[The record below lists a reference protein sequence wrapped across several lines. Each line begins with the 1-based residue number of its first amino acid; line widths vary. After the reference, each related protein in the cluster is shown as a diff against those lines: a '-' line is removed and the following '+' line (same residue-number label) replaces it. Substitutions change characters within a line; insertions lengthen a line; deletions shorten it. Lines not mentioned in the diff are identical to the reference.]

1 MEKLEYQIVRD
12 FIIDLGNFL
21 EDKKVDKFNWEF
33 IKEKNYLFDS
43 DIFLNLKEL
52 EFNAGF
58 IKTAII
64 EKKINKYFYEFK
76 QYNLKYLIKIY
87 ENIKNTEFIK
97 DFDRVVSDCYFKIF
111 VNMNGWKNED
121 NTLYIEDVKVLEF
134 LDDISSKNMS
144 DKQKEIAAEWGVSLD
159 TNNLENLKE
168 IARLIREERKTKKIR
183 IGLNWK
189 NLKESREMTF
199 DI

>member
-64 EKKINKYFYEFK
+64 EKEINKYFYEFK

-111 VNMNGWKNED
+111 VNMTGWKNED

-168 IARLIREERKTKKIR
+168 IARLIREERKPKKFR

>member
-33 IKEKNYLFDS
+33 IKEKNYLLDS
-43 DIFLNLKEL
+43 DIFIHLQEL

-64 EKKINKYFYEFK
+64 EKKINKHFYEFK

-168 IARLIREERKTKKIR
+168 IARLIREERKPKKIR

>member
-64 EKKINKYFYEFK
+64 EKEINKHFYEFK

-159 TNNLENLKE
+159 TNNLENLND
-168 IARLIREERKTKKIR
+168 IARLIREERKPKKIR

>member
-64 EKKINKYFYEFK
+64 EKEINKHFYEFK

-144 DKQKEIAAEWGVSLD
+144 DKQKEIAAEWGVSLN

-168 IARLIREERKTKKIR
+168 IARLIREERKPKNFR
-183 IGLNWK
+183 IGLHWE
-189 NLKESREMTF
+189 NLSEARKIAF
-199 DI
+199 D

>member
-64 EKKINKYFYEFK
+64 EKEINKYFYEFK

-87 ENIKNTEFIK
+87 ENIKKTEFIK

-111 VNMNGWKNED
+111 VNMTGWKNED

-168 IARLIREERKTKKIR
+168 IANIIKDDENFKIR
-183 IGLNWK
+183 LNWK
-189 NLKESREMTF
+189 NLSEAREIVF

>member
-21 EDKKVDKFNWEF
+21 EDKISNKFNWEF
-33 IKEKNYLFDS
+33 ISEKYYLFKS
-43 DIFLNLKEL
+43 DTFL
-52 EFNAGF
+52 EFNAES
-58 IKTAII
+58 IKEAII
-64 EKKINKYFYEFK
+64 EKEINKHFYEFK
-76 QYNLKYLIKIY
+76 QYNLKYLINIY

-97 DFDRVVSDCYFKIF
+97 DFNRVVSDCYFKIF
-111 VNMNGWKNED
+111 KNMIGWKNED
-121 NTLYIEDVKVLEF
+121 NTLYIEDVKILDF

-144 DKQKEIAAEWGVSLD
+144 DTHKEIATELGIALD
-159 TNNLENLKE
+159 TNNLKNLKE
-168 IARLIREERKTKKIR
+168 IAKLIREERKPKNFR

-189 NLKESREMTF
+189 NLIESREMIF

>member
-64 EKKINKYFYEFK
+64 EKEINKHFYEFK

-144 DKQKEIAAEWGVSLD
+144 DKQKEIAAEWEVSLD

-168 IARLIREERKTKKIR
+168 IARLIREERKPKKIR

-189 NLKESREMTF
+189 NLKESREITF

>member
-1 MEKLEYQIVRD
+1 MEKLEYQIIRD

-64 EKKINKYFYEFK
+64 EKEINKHFYEFK

-168 IARLIREERKTKKIR
+168 IARLIREERKPKNFR
-183 IGLNWK
+183 IGLHWE
-189 NLKESREMTF
+189 NLSEAREIAF
-199 DI
+199 D

>member
-33 IKEKNYLFDS
+33 IKEKNYLFNS

-58 IKTAII
+58 IKIAII
-64 EKKINKYFYEFK
+64 EKEINKHFYEFK

-87 ENIKNTEFIK
+87 ENIKKTEFIK

-111 VNMNGWKNED
+111 VNMTGWKNED

-168 IARLIREERKTKKIR
+168 IARLIREERKPKKIR

-189 NLKESREMTF
+189 NLEESREMTF

>member
-64 EKKINKYFYEFK
+64 EKEINKHLYEFK

-168 IARLIREERKTKKIR
+168 IARLIREERKPKKIR

>member
-64 EKKINKYFYEFK
+64 EKEINKHFYEFK

-87 ENIKNTEFIK
+87 ENIKNTKFIK

-111 VNMNGWKNED
+111 VNMTGWKNED

-144 DKQKEIAAEWGVSLD
+144 DKQKEITAEWGVSLD

-168 IARLIREERKTKKIR
+168 IANIIKDNENFKIR
-183 IGLNWK
+183 LNWK
-189 NLKESREMTF
+189 NLSEAREIVF

>member
-52 EFNAGF
+52 EFNARF

-64 EKKINKYFYEFK
+64 EKEINKHFYEFK

-168 IARLIREERKTKKIR
+168 IARLIREERKPKKIR

>member
-58 IKTAII
+58 IKRAII
-64 EKKINKYFYEFK
+64 EKEINKHFYEFK

-168 IARLIREERKTKKIR
+168 IARLIREERKPKKIR

>member
-64 EKKINKYFYEFK
+64 EKEINKHFYEFK

-134 LDDISSKNMS
+134 LNDISSKNMS

-168 IARLIREERKTKKIR
+168 IARLIREERKPKNFR
-183 IGLNWK
+183 IGLHWE
-189 NLKESREMTF
+189 NLSEAREIAF
-199 DI
+199 D

>member
-21 EDKKVDKFNWEF
+21 EDKKVDKFNWKF

-64 EKKINKYFYEFK
+64 EKEINKHFYEFK

-134 LDDISSKNMS
+134 LNDISSKNMS

-168 IARLIREERKTKKIR
+168 IARLIREERKPKNFR
-183 IGLNWK
+183 IGLHWE
-189 NLKESREMTF
+189 NLSEAREIAF
-199 DI
+199 D

>member
-21 EDKKVDKFNWEF
+21 EKKKVDKFNWEF

-64 EKKINKYFYEFK
+64 EKEINKHFYEFK

-168 IARLIREERKTKKIR
+168 IARLIREERKPKKIR

>member
-64 EKKINKYFYEFK
+64 KKEINKYFYEFK

-111 VNMNGWKNED
+111 VNRTGWKNED

-144 DKQKEIAAEWGVSLD
+144 DKQREIAAEWGMSLD
-159 TNNLENLKE
+159 TNNLKNLKE
-168 IARLIREERKTKKIR
+168 IARLIREERKPKKFR

>member
-64 EKKINKYFYEFK
+64 EKEINKHFYEFK

-111 VNMNGWKNED
+111 VNMNGWKNGD

-168 IARLIREERKTKKIR
+168 IARLIREERKPKKIR

>member
-64 EKKINKYFYEFK
+64 EKEINKHFYEFK

-168 IARLIREERKTKKIR
+168 IARLIREERKPKNFR
-183 IGLNWK
+183 IGLHWE
-189 NLKESREMTF
+189 NLSEAREIAF
-199 DI
+199 D

>member
-64 EKKINKYFYEFK
+64 EKEINKHFYEFK

-168 IARLIREERKTKKIR
+168 IARLIREERKPKNFR
-183 IGLNWK
+183 IGLHWE
-189 NLKESREMTF
+189 NLSEAREIVF
-199 DI
+199 D